1 MRFSIINHPFWGTP
15 IFGNTH
21 ILPKL
26 KVIYAILGVKNPY
39 TFPPFFEFFGA
50 EVSTFLG
57 HFLAA
62 AHLRKRPMTLGVN
75 TTIPMGSMGLVYLYM
90 IYLHENH
97 RNQPFI

>member
-1 MRFSIINHPFWGTP
+1 MDVSKNSGTPKSSILMTFSIINHPFWATP

-39 TFPPFFEFFGA
+39 TFPPFFQFFGA

-57 HFLAA
+57 HFFAA
-62 AHLRKRPMTLGVN
+62 AHLRKRKGPW
-75 TTIPMGSMGLVYLYM
+75 
-90 IYLHENH
+90 H
-97 RNQPFI
+97 